1 MTLHEAID
9 FCERMAGGSHVKGA
23 DKFEAIAEH
32 LKAYRLLLRGI
43 ALEELKKEAVRHDR
57 A

>member
-23 DKFEAIAEH
+23 DKFEAIAKH
-32 LKAYRLLLRGI
+32 LKAYRWLLEGI
-43 ALEELKKEAVRHDR
+43 ALEEMKKEAGHS
-57 A
+57 